1 MKKLKLHIIKYW
13 LTDKLKRY
21 TVTDWNCTFQ
31 GDHPCRIPR
40 KRIRDTLQENSVF
53 HEKLDKAYIYNN
65 EIDIYI
71 GLDIDEIFLRLNDL
85 KLFVKT
91 IYKHCRED
99 CRFHDELE
107 LLSGRMAKLDK
118 LALHLKLITHSR
130 YADSWT
136 L

>member
-1 MKKLKLHIIKYW
+1 MI
-13 LTDKLKRY
+13 
-21 TVTDWNCTFQ
+21 TFA
-31 GDHPCRIPR
+31 GYLASGLEILP
-40 KRIRDTLQENSVF
+40 LQENSVF

-130 YADSWT
+130 YADS
-136 L
+136 